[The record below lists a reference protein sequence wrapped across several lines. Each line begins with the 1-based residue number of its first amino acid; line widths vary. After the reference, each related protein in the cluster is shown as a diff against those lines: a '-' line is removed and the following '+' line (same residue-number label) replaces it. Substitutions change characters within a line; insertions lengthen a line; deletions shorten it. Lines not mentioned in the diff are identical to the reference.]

1 MHAAQGAERGV
12 RGMCLMSKPWPA
24 WPITKADGTGI
35 THVLLDLNHDVESPL
50 PGPLDH
56 IVDFLQT
63 ADAMQERYPLPVWY
77 TRGSPYPCRVRGL
90 RFSQAQ
96 QVIPNL
102 TNSFT
107 NLSHSIATGGDTE
120 VENGEET
127 GWIQDQLPSR

>member
-1 MHAAQGAERGV
+1 
-12 RGMCLMSKPWPA
+12 MSKPWPA

-35 THVLLDLNHDVESPL
+35 AHVPLGSNHDVESPL

-63 ADAMQERYPLPVWY
+63 ADAMQERHPLPVWY
-77 TRGSPYPCRVRGL
+77 TRGSLYPCRVRGL
-90 RFSQAQ
+90 RFSQAE

-107 NLSHSIATGGDTE
+107 NLSRSIATGGDTE

-127 GWIQDQLPSR
+127 GRSRASSPRAER